1 METEK
6 HCTRSFDIGHL
17 LISTRRRT
25 SPVEIDTLKRFFR
38 EREKGRL
45 FQWLEDARWV
55 LEAVGELGRRPTDD
69 PRETAHSS
77 NPATPARPIPFLRK
91 GE

>member
-25 SPVEIDTLKRFFR
+25 SPVEIDTLNDFF
-38 EREKGRL
+38 
-45 FQWLEDARWV
+45 AS
-55 LEAVGELGRRPTDD
+55 A
-69 PRETAHSS
+69 
-77 NPATPARPIPFLRK
+77 RK
-91 GE
+91 GGYFSGLKMPCGCSKRSAR